1 MAEVE
6 TTITA
11 KALYDSLTQD
21 RNPYITR
28 AERNAKLTV
37 PYLFPKNGISPA
49 SDLDDTNQSLGARG
63 IRHLASKLQLALFP
77 VNSPFFKY
85 QIDDLALQALM
96 KSDGKR
102 GEVER
107 ALSARER
114 AVISEMNASM
124 FRPISF
130 EACRQLLVSG
140 NYLLFIPKK
149 GKPRG
154 FRLSS
159 YVVQRDASGN
169 ILDIVVREEIAK
181 TALPPEI
188 RAALPVAN
196 AADAREAKI
205 EVYTKISL
213 SEDGSKYVITQ
224 EVLDQ
229 VVAGAYSGEYPADK
243 LPWLPIRLTYIEGE
257 DYGRAFVDEY
267 VGDLTSLNA
276 LTGAIR
282 DGTMQAAKVIWLIA
296 ANSTTS
302 AAKLAK
308 AENGGFVQGS
318 KDHVTCLQM
327 EKAADFSVAERLIG
341 ALTER
346 ISYGFLLN
354 SAIQRNGERVTAEE
368 IRFMAGELD
377 QGLGGIYSLLSEEL
391 QMPVAKLYGQRMEAV
406 RKVPPLP
413 KEISST
419 SIVTGL
425 DALGRGNDLTNL
437 DTFVAGAAQ
446 LFGPEIVKERIS
458 PTEYFKR
465 RGAALAIDT
474 GGLVLTDEEIAAQQ
488 DAEHQRQLAVAATP
502 NAVAQMGGGMR
513 DAQQQAADA
522 ETAQAQGTE

>member
-1 MAEVE
+1 MTEVA
-6 TTITA
+6 TISA

-21 RNPYITR
+21 RNPYVTR

-85 QIDDLALQALM
+85 QIDDIALQALT
-96 KSDGKR
+96 KSEGKR

-114 AVISEMNASM
+114 AVISEMNSSM

-149 GKPRG
+149 GRPRG

-169 ILDIVVREEIAK
+169 VLDIVVKEEIAK
-181 TALPPEI
+181 TALPAEI
-188 RAALPVAN
+188 RAALPEQQG
-196 AADAREAKI
+196 AATREAKI

-213 SEDGSKYVITQ
+213 NEDGSKYVITQ
-224 EVLDQ
+224 EVENQ
-229 VVAGAYSGEYPADK
+229 IVAGGYTGEYPVDK
-243 LPWLPIRLTYIEGE
+243 MPWLPIRLTYIEGE

-282 DGTMQAAKVIWLIA
+282 DGTMQAAKVIWLVHP
-296 ANSTTS
+296 NSTTS
-302 AAKLAK
+302 AVKLAK

-318 KDHVTCLQM
+318 KDSVTCLQM
-327 EKAADFSVAERLIG
+327 EKAADFSVAERLIQS
-341 ALTER
+341 LTER
-346 ISYGFLLN
+346 LSYGFLLN
-354 SAIQRNGERVTAEE
+354 SAIQRSGDRVTAEE

-391 QMPVAKLYGQRMEAV
+391 QMPVAKLYGTRMESV

-437 DTFVAGAAQ
+437 DVFVQGASQ
-446 LFGPEIVKERIS
+446 LFGPEVIKERIS
-458 PTEYFKR
+458 TEEYFKR

-474 GGLVLTDEEIAAQQ
+474 GGLVRTDDQIVAEKQ
-488 DAEHQRQLAVAATP
+488 AEHERQLAVAAAP
-502 NAVAQMGGGMR
+502 NAVAQMGGGIR

-522 ETAQAQGTE
+522 EQAQAQGTE

>member
-1 MAEVE
+1 MSEVVE
-6 TTITA
+6 TISA
-11 KALYDSLTQD
+11 KALYDSLVQD

-140 NYLLFIPKK
+140 NYLLYIPKK

-181 TALPPEI
+181 TALPAEI
-188 RAALPVAN
+188 RAGLST
-196 AADAREAKI
+196 DATATREAKV

-213 SEDGSKYVITQ
+213 SEDGAKYVITQ
-224 EVLDQ
+224 EVEGNE
-229 VVAGAYSGEYPADK
+229 VAGGYSGEYPADK

-296 ANSTTS
+296 PNSTTS

-318 KDHVTCLQM
+318 KDSVTCLQM
-327 EKAADFSVAERLIG
+327 EKAADFSVAERLIQ

-391 QMPVAKLYGQRMEAV
+391 QMPVAKLYGQRMESV

-413 KEISST
+413 REISST

-437 DTFVAGAAQ
+437 DVFVQGAAQ

-474 GGLVLTDEEIAAQQ
+474 GGLVLTDEEIVAQQ
-488 DAEHQRQLAVAATP
+488 DAEHQRQMILAGTP
-502 NAVAQMGGGMR
+502 NAVAQVGGGMR

-522 ETAQAQGTE
+522 EQAQGTE

>member
-1 MAEVE
+1 MAETVVE
-6 TTITA
+6 VIKA
-11 KALYDSLTQD
+11 KALYDALTQD

-28 AERNAKLTV
+28 AERNARLTV
-37 PYLFPKNGISPA
+37 GYLFPKAGTSA
-49 SDLDDTNQSLGARG
+49 TADLDDTNQSLGARG

-77 VNSPFFKY
+77 VNAPFFKY
-85 QIDDLALQALM
+85 QIDDIALQQLT

-102 GEVER
+102 GEVEK
-107 ALSARER
+107 ALSVRER
-114 AVISEMNASM
+114 AVINEMNSSM

-130 EACRQLLVSG
+130 EVCRQLLVSG

-149 GKPRG
+149 GRPRG

-159 YVVQRDASGN
+159 YVVQRDPSGN
-169 ILDIVVREEIAK
+169 VLDIVVKEEIAK
-181 TALPPEI
+181 TALPKEI
-188 RAALPVAN
+188 RAALPE
-196 AADAREAKI
+196 ADAQTARDAKI

-213 SEDGSKYVITQ
+213 NEDGTKYIVTQ
-224 EVLDQ
+224 EVADQ
-229 VVAGAYSGEYPADK
+229 EISGQYAGEYPVDK
-243 LPWLPIRLTYIEGE
+243 MPWLPVRLTYLEGE

-282 DGTMQAAKVIWLIA
+282 DGTMQAAKVVWLVA
-296 ANSTTS
+296 PNSTTS
-302 AAKLAK
+302 ASKLAK

-318 KDHVTCLQM
+318 RDHIHCLQM
-327 EKAADFSVAERLIG
+327 EKAADFSVAERLIA

-354 SAIQRNGERVTAEE
+354 SAIQRQGERVTAEE

-391 QMPVAKLYGQRMEAV
+391 QMPVAQLYGLRMESV

-425 DALGRGNDLTNL
+425 DALGRGNDLNNL
-437 DTFVAGAAQ
+437 DTFIQGAAQ
-446 LFGPEIVKERIS
+446 TFGPEIIQKRINDG
-458 PTEYFKR
+458 EYFKR
-465 RGAALAIDT
+465 RGAALGIDT
-474 GGLVLTDEEIAAQQ
+474 GGLVRSDEDIQAEQEAERQHQLMTAA
-488 DAEHQRQLAVAATP
+488 AP
-502 NAVAQMGGGMR
+502 NAVAQAGGAMR
-513 DAQQQAADA
+513 DQAQQEADA
-522 ETAQAQGTE
+522 AQPQGPQ